1 MKVASQ
7 HTNKTPTKLLRR
19 LVGVQLLVTAGLFA
33 IPGQAAEEPDFL
45 LSTDTFRYDSQ
56 DSYQDSYYETRGYS
70 RNFNTRGL
78 EVYEGVYVGQLRIAE
93 KDSPGVFVD
102 KEGYFLGLNQRGVE
116 FLIKF

>member
-56 DSYQDSYYETRGYS
+56 DSYYETRGYS
-70 RNFNTRGL
+70 RNFNTKGL
-78 EVYEGVYVGQLRIAE
+78 EIYEGIYVGQLRIAE
-93 KDSPGVFVD
+93 KDSPGVVVD